1 MKIIELI
8 LWIIVFIVDTISFMT
23 GNEPNWILVYCPLVT
38 VLCHC
43 MNDIV
48 KNRH

>member
-8 LWIIVFIVDTISFMT
+8 LWIIVFIVDTISFMA

-38 VLCHC
+38 VLYNC

-48 KNRH
+48 ENRH